1 MEKIRVH
8 FVEQKQLLLCIELI
22 VFFVLFPLKKVF
34 TFKKIYPLPYII
46 IGGILS
52 SIYLCKKHSFRVS
65 KFSFLNVKKY
75 LPEMLYRFFLL
86 SILSLITTFI
96 FWRDDLFLFINKGF
110 YS

>member
-1 MEKIRVH
+1 MEKIKVY
-8 FVEQKQLLLCIELI
+8 FIEQKQLLLYIELI
-22 VFFVLFPLKKVF
+22 IFFVLFPLIGVF
-34 TFKKIYPLPYII
+34 SFKKIYPLPYII

-52 SIYLCKKHSFRVS
+52 SIYLCKKRSFRVS